1 MKGEKK
7 TQSEMIGEF
16 MRDAGIL
23 FFVFAPLDLLFS
35 DKAPG
40 WAVYFFLLCS
50 MVFFFMGM
58 AIERWRE

>member
-7 TQSEMIGEF
+7 SQAEMIGEF

-35 DKAPG
+35 EKAPP
-40 WAVYFFLLCS
+40 WAVYFFLSCS
-50 MVFFFMGM
+50 MVFFFVGVV
-58 AIERWRE
+58 IERWRE